1 VIFGA
6 ERFLHHAYMPY
17 LIDSDVLI
25 DISRGKQAAR
35 EYVDALTEGWA
46 ISQVS
51 ALELIVGAR
60 DRRELANIDAFLSA
74 YVIVPLRESTGKRA
88 YELLK
93 LYAKPHGLHVF
104 DSLVAATAIEE
115 GLTLVTKNRRHFGVI
130 QGLSLEVP
138 GYQ

>member
-1 VIFGA
+1 
-6 ERFLHHAYMPY
+6 MPY

-35 EYVDALTEGWA
+35 DYIDALTEGWA

-60 DRRELANIDAFLSA
+60 DKRDLTNIDTFLSA
-74 YVIVPLRESTGKRA
+74 YLVVPLRESIGRRA

-104 DSLVAATAIEE
+104 DSLVAATAMEE
-115 GLTLVTKNRRHFGVI
+115 GLTLVTKNRRHFGMI
-130 QGLSLEVP
+130 KGLSLQVP
-138 GYQ
+138 GY